1 MVQLVE
7 DVLLLIFI
15 ELQNDPASLYS
26 CILVNKTWCRIAVPI
41 LWKYFSYAYKNPYNH
56 KRESR
61 EKLYNVIAHFLPNSS
76 KDKLAKNDIKLP
88 LNLISNML
96 LFNYMEFFTRLTSA
110 LIEDMARLLI
120 KENSNYKINLVENE
134 IYNLIF
140 NRCKN
145 IRHFNWNTQA
155 QLYLC
160 PNAEEFFS
168 NIRSLE
174 FNFLFITPV
183 MLLKL
188 AVICQNITDLKI
200 HDCDEDSL
208 DLVLFIKMQNN
219 LRSLS
224 LNFNNKEEQYI
235 QLSNIIGQKAVLLKK
250 ISLGPVITL
259 IRPTFFPSLTYLQY
273 LFLNNNDCD
282 LYESVNWQE
291 WEHYINMTTFPYLQY
306 LKTLYLLSSIECLI
320 IERSGEKILEID
332 VYHPLKTQDYPTE
345 NKKLIK
351 MISLR
356 CPKIIKLTLDVD
368 PDNLEEISNLL
379 SNCSL
384 LEKIY
389 FTTKNYIYP
398 NGDKLLKIMSNKSPA
413 TLREFSFVDKWNFSL
428 KGLESFLEDWKNKN
442 QFPIKFTHYY
452 KEFPKSFCWVF
463 VKKIKK
469 KNGNFIFKK
478 YFQNL
483 CGKINLNV
491 ENASGVLTLLTTAN
505 EFELYSLVKNF

>member
-76 KDKLAKNDIKLP
+76 KNKLAKNDIKLP

-120 KENSNYKINLVENE
+120 KENSNYKINLLENE
-134 IYNLIF
+134 IYNLIY

-145 IRHFNWNTQA
+145 IRHFNWNTQT

-160 PNAEEFFS
+160 PNAEEFFY

-188 AVICQNITDLKI
+188 AVVCQNITDLKI

-235 QLSNIIGQKAVLLKK
+235 QLSNVIGQKAVTLKK
-250 ISLGPVITL
+250 ITLGPVITL
-259 IRPTFFPSLTYLQY
+259 IRPTFFPSLTYLRY

-306 LKTLYLLSSIECLI
+306 LKTLYLLSGIECLI

-398 NGDKLLKIMSNKSPA
+398 NGDKLLKIKSNKSPA

-463 VKKIKK
+463 VKK
-469 KNGNFIFKK
+469 
-478 YFQNL
+478 
-483 CGKINLNV
+483 NV
-491 ENASGVLTLLTTAN
+491 R
-505 EFELYSLVKNF
+505 